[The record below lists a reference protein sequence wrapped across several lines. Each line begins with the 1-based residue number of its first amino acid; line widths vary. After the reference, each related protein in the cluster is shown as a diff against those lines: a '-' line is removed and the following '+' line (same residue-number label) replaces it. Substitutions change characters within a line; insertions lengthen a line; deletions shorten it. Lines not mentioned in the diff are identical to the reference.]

1 MSDEYS
7 LSTYCVLA
15 PELDASR
22 QTGKHR
28 RQGEEHV
35 QLRAEEN
42 QCPRDSV
49 SLVTEVLPSCG

>member
-15 PELDASR
+15 PELDARR

-28 RQGEEHV
+28 RQGEE
-35 QLRAEEN
+35 LRAEEN